1 MRSVGSNRKANRS
14 YFVWPA
20 KTCCRP
26 ARFISILST
35 ILLLAGSP
43 ASIRAQ
49 EIEIENDPAG
59 RRVLFEFVKS
69 DTVLPSSGPY
79 FNVLRIQNQGDEL
92 FSGVVRITLPEGWN
106 SIGFT
111 ASEISLSPGE
121 EYLFPVRIT
130 IPPTVVGGIS
140 YLINAEIRGENY
152 YDYNSSYVSISPVS
166 RWDMYVPVKRVYL
179 SEYKPQGVFS
189 IELDNRGN
197 SNEMIK
203 LSFDTGELLEYVN
216 PMENDSV
223 LFVEMPAFSDTIL
236 HFSMRERT
244 GLSYAEQ
251 RAMINNWR
259 SSSIYVVASTPEYS
273 RSAGIRVLPLESR
286 NFSDIKLKNSPLNI
300 DMTLNNLLSYQMPK
314 VSAKVSGKILFP
326 EMQQLQYNVG
336 IYNLYFNA
344 ERNRNIDLMR
354 QLRYMIRYNDKNTS
368 VEIGDRMGLGELHT
382 LSGQGIRARHT
393 FNEDHTLYLNA
404 ANNSFNKNIGVH
416 TGYSTAIR
424 NLGINTGVTLET
436 NTNTT
441 DGHYSFHLGGSYNFL
456 RNHRIRLYTATS
468 LDQFSSGPYLEN
480 DTAKVG
486 FAYRVSYRY
495 NGSKFKFRIDN
506 TNTRLSFLR
515 TSGINRINMRSVYE
529 FENNSRLEG
538 IYYRNSYDASR
549 YPYNFVF
556 PSNKNITDNGHLLF
570 SVTRGNMIYYTGPHI
585 TNSVRNYYN
594 PNTGFSTIYRNTQP
608 GMMGSVT
615 FRLGMMRSITPY
627 IRVNSMFVNYTSE
640 DPLFEPYIINGQ
652 LQYTAGL
659 SYYDK
664 AFKFNAYFT
673 SGDASDIYRTVV
685 VEGDPSVNQSF
696 HLRPYYERY
705 FNKETIR
712 VSGYLN
718 YSYYLPSTRENMI
731 FNLTSDFFLR
741 DGWRVFLSFNLY
753 RIVRAD
759 EVAGRITSR
768 DINLLTGL
776 RKSFD
781 IQQPRLKFYDL
792 TIVGFNDENGNRIK
806 EPNEKPISNVM
817 IRISR
822 ENNKNVVQRT
832 GFSEVSLITDP
843 NGEIFYEDI
852 PEGLYDL
859 QITALSNLE
868 NLYFLNGES
877 QSLEVR
883 NDMVHYLPLV
893 ETHKIKGRII
903 VDRDPNSDEGNISLE
918 GIRIT
923 AVGEMGETYSVLTN
937 SFGNYVLNLPRA
949 DNYEVSVYNVF
960 GEQFILEQGRYKVQF
975 VANKTVNLDFRF
987 TEKRRELEFREGEQ
1001 FYDFNIRREN

>member
-1 MRSVGSNRKANRS
+1 MGSNRNIDLI
-14 YFVWPA
+14 WPEWPCYSTFSPFRLMPVLVMFLLVTSVF
-20 KTCCRP
+20 KP
-26 ARFISILST
+26 AYGQGNSM
-35 ILLLAGSP
+35 
-43 ASIRAQ
+43 
-49 EIEIENDPAG
+49 DPAENG
-59 RRVLFEFVKS
+59 ILFEFVKT

-79 FNVLRIQNQGDEL
+79 FNVLRIRNNRDEA
-92 FSGVVRITLPEGWN
+92 FSGAFRITLPEGWN
-106 SIGFT
+106 AIGNT
-111 ASEISLSPGE
+111 GTEISLAPGE
-121 EYLFPVRIT
+121 IYLFPVRIT
-130 IPPTVVGGIS
+130 IPPTVIGGIS
-140 YLINAEIRGENY
+140 YLINAEIRGGDY
-152 YDYNSSYVSISPVS
+152 YDYNSAYVSVAPLS
-166 RWDMYVPVKRVYL
+166 RWDMYVPVKEVYL
-179 SEYKPQGVFS
+179 SEYKPRGTFS
-189 IELDNRGN
+189 VALENSGN

-203 LSFDTGELLEYVN
+203 LSFDTGALLEYVN

-223 LFVEMPAFSDTIL
+223 LFVEMPAYSDTVIE
-236 HFSMRERT
+236 FTIRERP

-259 SSSIYVVASTPEYS
+259 SSSIYIVASTPEYS
-273 RSAGIRVLPLESR
+273 RSAGIRALPLESE
-286 NFSDIKLKNSPLNI
+286 NFNDIKLKNSPLNI

-314 VSAKVSGKILFP
+314 VSAKVTGKILFP

-354 QLRYMIRYNDKNTS
+354 QLRFMMRYSDRNTS

-382 LSGQGIRARHT
+382 LSGQGIRAQHT
-393 FNEDHTLYLNA
+393 INDEHTVYFNA
-404 ANNSFNKNIGVH
+404 ANNPFNKNVGVH

-436 NTNTT
+436 NTNST
-441 DGHYSFHLGGSYNFL
+441 DGHYSFHLGGTYNFL
-456 RNHRIRLYTATS
+456 RNHRIRIYTATS
-468 LDQFSSGPYLEN
+468 LDKFSSGPYLPN
-480 DTAKVG
+480 DTTKVG
-486 FAYRVSYRY
+486 FAYRASYRY
-495 NGSKFKFRIDN
+495 NGSRFKFRIDN

-515 TSGINRINMRSVYE
+515 TSGINRINMRAVYDLA
-529 FENNSRLEG
+529 NSSRLEG

-549 YPYNFVF
+549 YPYNFMY
-556 PSNKNITDNGHLLF
+556 PSNKNITDNGHLLY
-570 SVTRGNMIYYTGPHI
+570 SITRGNMVYYAGPYM
-585 TNSVRNYYN
+585 TNSVRTYYN
-594 PNTGFSTIYRNTQP
+594 PNTSYLTTYRNAQP
-608 GMMGSVT
+608 GMLGSVT
-615 FRLGMMRSITPY
+615 FRLGLMRSITPY
-627 IRVNSMFVNYTSE
+627 MRLNSMFVSYTSE
-640 DPLFEPYIINGQ
+640 DPLFDPYKINGQ
-652 LQYTAGL
+652 VQYTAGL

-741 DGWRVFLSFNLY
+741 DGWRIFLSFNLY

-759 EVAGRITSR
+759 DVAGRITSR

-792 TIVGFNDENGNRIK
+792 TIVGFNDENGNNVK
-806 EPNEKPISNVM
+806 DPNEKPISNVL

-822 ENNKNVVQRT
+822 ESKKNIVQRT

-843 NGEIFYEDI
+843 NGEIYYEDL
-852 PEGLYDL
+852 PEGVYDL

-868 NLYFLNGES
+868 SLYFLNGAN
-877 QSLEVR
+877 QTLEVR

-893 ETHKIKGRII
+893 ETYKVKGRIM
-903 VDRDPNSDEGNISLE
+903 VDRDPNSNEGKISLE
-918 GIRIT
+918 GIRVT
-923 AVGEMGETYSVLTN
+923 AVGEDGETYSVLTN

-949 DNYEVSVYNVF
+949 ANYEVSVYNVF
-960 GEQFILEQGRYKVQF
+960 GEQFVLEQGRYKVQF
-975 VANKTVNLDFRF
+975 AANKTVNLDFRF
-987 TEKRRELEFREGEQ
+987 TEKRRQLEFRDDEQ
-1001 FYDFNIRREN
+1001 FFDFNIRREDPN

>member
-1 MRSVGSNRKANRS
+1 MGSNRNIDCICPDWLPCR
-14 YFVWPA
+14 
-20 KTCCRP
+20 TCNPVCLVSMLVM
-26 ARFISILST
+26 II
-35 ILLLAGSP
+35 LLAGKPVHVSG
-43 ASIRAQ
+43 Q
-49 EIEIENDPAG
+49 EYGNMPSGSGI
-59 RRVLFEFVKS
+59 LFEFVKS
-69 DTVLPSSGPY
+69 DTVLPSAGPY
-79 FNVLRIQNQGDEL
+79 FNVLRIRNNRDEA
-92 FSGVVRITLPEGWN
+92 FSGAVRITLPEGWN
-106 SIGFT
+106 SIGESI
-111 ASEISLSPGE
+111 AEINLSPGE
-121 EYLFPVRIT
+121 QFLFPVRLT
-130 IPPTVVGGIS
+130 IPPTIVGGIS
-140 YLINAEIRGENY
+140 YLINAEIRAGDY
-152 YDYNSSYVSISPVS
+152 YDYNSAYVSIAPVS
-166 RWDMYVPVKRVYL
+166 RWDMHVPVKQVYL
-179 SEYKPQGVFS
+179 SEYKPRGEFS
-189 IELDNRGN
+189 VAIENSGN

-223 LFVEMPAFSDTIL
+223 LFVEMPAFSDTVL
-236 HFSMRERT
+236 HFTIRERS

-273 RSAGIRVLPLESR
+273 RSAGIRALPLESR
-286 NFSDIKLKNSPLNI
+286 NYNDVKLKNSPLNI
-300 DMTLNNLLSYQMPK
+300 DMTMNNLLSYQMPK
-314 VSAKVSGKILFP
+314 VSAKVTGKILFP

-344 ERNRNIDLMR
+344 ERNRSIDLMR
-354 QLRYMIRYNDKNTS
+354 QLRFMMRYNDKNTS
-368 VEIGDRMGLGELHT
+368 VEIGDRMGIGELHT
-382 LSGQGIRARHT
+382 LSGQGIRAQHT
-393 FNEDHTLYLNA
+393 INNDHTVYFNA
-404 ANNSFNKNIGVH
+404 ASNPFNKNIGVH

-436 NTNTT
+436 NTNST
-441 DGHYSFHLGGSYNFL
+441 DGHYSFHLGGTYNFL

-468 LDQFSSGPYLEN
+468 LDKFSSGPYLPQ
-480 DTAKVG
+480 DTTKVG
-486 FAYRVSYRY
+486 FAYRASYRY
-495 NGSKFKFRIDN
+495 NGKKFKFRIDN

-515 TSGINRINMRSVYE
+515 TSGINRINMRAVYDL
-529 FENNSRLEG
+529 ENGSRMEG

-549 YPYNFVF
+549 YPYNFMF
-556 PSNKNITDNGHLLF
+556 PSNKNITDNGHLLY
-570 SVTRGNMIYYTGPHI
+570 SITRGNMVYYTGPYM
-585 TNSVRNYYN
+585 TNSVRTYYN
-594 PNTGFSTIYRNTQP
+594 PNTAFLTTYRNAQP
-608 GMMGSVT
+608 GILGSVT
-615 FRLGMMRSITPY
+615 FRLGMMQSITPY
-627 IRVNSMFVNYTSE
+627 MRLNSMFVSYTSE
-640 DPLFEPYIINGQ
+640 DPLFDPYRINGQ

-705 FNKETIR
+705 FNKDMIR

-741 DGWRVFLSFNLY
+741 DGWRIFLSFNLY

-759 EVAGRITSR
+759 DVAGRITSR
-768 DINLLTGL
+768 DVNLLTGI

-792 TIVGFNDENGNRIK
+792 TIVGFNDENGNNIK
-806 EPNEKPISNVM
+806 DPNEKPISNVL

-822 ENNKNVVQRT
+822 ESKKNIVQRT

-843 NGEIFYEDI
+843 NGEIFYEDM
-852 PEGLYDL
+852 PEGSYDL

-868 NLYFLNGES
+868 NLYFLNGEN
-877 QSLEVR
+877 QMLDVR
-883 NDMVHYLPLV
+883 DDMIHYLPLV
-893 ETHKIKGRII
+893 ETYKIKGNIM
-903 VDRDPNSDEGNISLE
+903 VDRDPNSSEGKINLE

-923 AVGEMGETYSVLTN
+923 AVGEDGETYSALTN
-937 SFGNYVLNLPRA
+937 SYGNFVLNLPRA
-949 DNYEVSVYNVF
+949 ANYEVSVYNVF

-975 VANKTVNLDFRF
+975 AANKTVNLDFRF
-987 TEKRRELEFREGEQ
+987 TEKRRQLEFREDEQ
-1001 FYDFNIRREN
+1001 FFDFNIRRENDN